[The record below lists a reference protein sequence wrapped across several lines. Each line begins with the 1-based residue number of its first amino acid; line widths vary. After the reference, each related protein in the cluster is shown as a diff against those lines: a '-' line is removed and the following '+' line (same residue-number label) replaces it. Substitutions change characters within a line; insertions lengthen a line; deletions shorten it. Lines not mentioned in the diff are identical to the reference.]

1 MQIKMLLKN
10 DDILIGIIFANYL
23 KMTKKNNTDKAA
35 ESSQEKIFNIKD
47 QTKEGL
53 HLDPKE
59 IAMDVVGS
67 LQKKVAEL
75 ESALSNKQQEL
86 NASKDAMLHA
96 LADLE
101 NYRKRF
107 IKERSE
113 IRGNVVAEMI
123 EVLLPVIDNFE
134 FGLSSAE
141 KHNDSS
147 IATGFKMIF
156 SQLKNILASYNVEEI
171 NPLHQMFDMRYH
183 DCVRQVEDDSN
194 AEGVVVAVDRKG
206 YKINDK
212 LLRPAIVAV
221 ACNKNEQ
228 LRTDAK

>member
-10 DDILIGIIFANYL
+10 DGILIGIIFANLL

-53 HLDPKE
+53 HLDSQE
-59 IAMDVVGS
+59 IATDVVGS

-86 NASKDAMLHA
+86 NANKDAMLHA

-228 LRTDAK
+228 LRADAK

>member
-35 ESSQEKIFNIKD
+35 ESSQDRIVNIKD

>member
-35 ESSQEKIFNIKD
+35 ESSQDRIVNIKD

-53 HLDPKE
+53 HLDPKG
-59 IAMDVVGS
+59 IAMDVVDS

>member
-1 MQIKMLLKN
+1 MLTKMLLKN
-10 DDILIGIIFANYL
+10 NGILIGIIFANHL
-23 KMTKKNNTDKAA
+23 KMTKKNNTDTAA
-35 ESSQEKIFNIKD
+35 ESCQEKIFDIKD
-47 QTKEGL
+47 QTADGL
-53 HLDPKE
+53 N
-59 IAMDVVGS
+59 IAHSDSSTDIVDS
-67 LQKKVAEL
+67 LQKKIIELEAEL
-75 ESALSNKQQEL
+75 ANKQQEL
-86 NASKDAMLHA
+86 NANKDAMLHA

-107 IKERSE
+107 VKERSE
-113 IRGNVVAEMI
+113 IRSNVISEIV

-134 FGLSSAE
+134 FGLLSAE

-156 SQLKNILASYNVEEI
+156 SQFKNILSSYNVEEI

-194 AEGVVVAVDRKG
+194 DDGIVVAVDRKG

-221 ACNKNEQ
+221 ACKKDEQ
-228 LRTDAK
+228 LMTDAK

>member
-1 MQIKMLLKN
+1 MLLKN

-35 ESSQEKIFNIKD
+35 ESSQDRIVNIKD

-53 HLDPKE
+53 HLDPKG
-59 IAMDVVGS
+59 IAMDVVDS